1 MQLQRLEQPLARAA
15 FGWEQPSTLYLAAGS
30 AASFSYRLA
39 LLPRQLPVL
48 Q

>member
-15 FGWEQPSTLYLAAGS
+15 FGWEQPSTLYLAACS
-30 AASFSYRLA
+30 AASFS
-39 LLPRQLPVL
+39 RQLPVL